1 MSTPLTSDR
10 SGVERAP
17 LPLATSPQHR
27 PAGTMT
33 SNYWTVAAILALVVL
48 AGAVALL
55 GLTKTLILLAK
66 VYVTIFVLLFL
77 AAFLTGGG
85 SGSRML

>member
-1 MSTPLTSDR
+1 MSHPLTS
-10 SGVERAP
+10 ERGNADQGP
-17 LPLATSPQHR
+17 LPLATCPQPR

-48 AGAVALL
+48 AVAVGLL

-66 VYVTIFVLLFL
+66 VYVTIFILLFL